1 MLWPKK
7 IHTRNLMMKKIPAAR
22 RFPPP
27 PYNFS
32 NGPSLKGKRS
42 LCSSPIFLQG
52 TATLL
57 FHRSEMCVL
66 ACLVF

>member
-7 IHTRNLMMKKIPAAR
+7 ILTRNLIMKKIPAAR
-22 RFPPP
+22 KPPPPPP

-52 TATLL
+52 TETL
-57 FHRSEMCVL
+57 
-66 ACLVF
+66 

>member
-7 IHTRNLMMKKIPAAR
+7 IHTRNLIMKKIPAAR
-22 RFPPP
+22 KSPPP

-52 TATLL
+52 TETL
-57 FHRSEMCVL
+57 
-66 ACLVF
+66 